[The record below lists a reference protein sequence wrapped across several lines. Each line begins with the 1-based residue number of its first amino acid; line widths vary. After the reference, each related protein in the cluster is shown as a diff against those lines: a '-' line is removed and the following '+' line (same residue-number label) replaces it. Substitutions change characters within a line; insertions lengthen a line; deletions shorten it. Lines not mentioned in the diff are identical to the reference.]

1 MGRVPL
7 CPPVPASPGPHI
19 PAPEMLQSRGLRVWE
34 GDLWPQYPHTL
45 LLPRA
50 RPYSLPEQSSCR
62 QVGSPCLWPE
72 GTLGLL
78 QASTWS
84 PGCWNTPSPRLQLTC
99 SWPGACLQKVG
110 EHTGT
115 VPALWHLG
123 PCAFVFRCMSR
134 AAGTPPPPPAPDAA
148 PLELEPAAEEGT
160 VGPPEPS
167 RGTAQP
173 VRRDLGKVPKWL
185 KLPGTLGV
193 WPGGVGLWAGAQ
205 GPDVTLCVCLAAGK
219 R

>member
-7 CPPVPASPGPHI
+7 CPPAPASPGPHI

-134 AAGTPPPPPAPDAA
+134 AAGTPPPPPALHNSHRA
-148 PLELEPAAEEGT
+148 PATPGAEQT
-160 VGPPEPS
+160 PPS
-167 RGTAQP
+167 RSATRSCASGLTSQNAEHSLPQKP
-173 VRRDLGKVPKWL
+173 CPSWCWILARRTCRAVD
-185 KLPGTLGV
+185 
-193 WPGGVGLWAGAQ
+193 
-205 GPDVTLCVCLAAGK
+205 
-219 R
+219 

>member
-1 MGRVPL
+1 MGYPL
-7 CPPVPASPGPHI
+7 
-19 PAPEMLQSRGLRVWE
+19 
-34 GDLWPQYPHTL
+34 TL

-50 RPYSLPEQSSCR
+50 GPLSLPEQSSSR
-62 QVGSPCLWPE
+62 RVGSPCLWPE

-84 PGCWNTPSPRLQLTC
+84 PGCWNTPSPHLQLTC
-99 SWPGACLQKVG
+99 LQPGECSQRLA
-110 EHTGT
+110 ERNGT
-115 VPALWHLG
+115 APATQHLG
-123 PCAFVFRCMSR
+123 LCAFVSRCMSR
-134 AAGTPPPPPAPDAA
+134 AAGTPPPPPAPDPA
-148 PLELEPAAEEGT
+148 PLELEPAAEEGA
-160 VGPPEPS
+160 VGPPELS

-193 WPGGVGLWAGAQ
+193 WLGGEGLWAGAQ
-205 GPDVTLCVCLAAGK
+205 GLEVTPCVCLAAGK